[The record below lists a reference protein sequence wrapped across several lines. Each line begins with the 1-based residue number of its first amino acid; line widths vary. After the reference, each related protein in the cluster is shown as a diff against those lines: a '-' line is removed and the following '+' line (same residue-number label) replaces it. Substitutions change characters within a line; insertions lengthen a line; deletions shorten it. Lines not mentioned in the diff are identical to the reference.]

1 MIIMVSSLA
10 NAINECRHIKPEEI
24 VTDTIKSL
32 EMPITV
38 AEKRTYEINILND
51 DNNIVYR
58 HYCERTTE
66 EKARETAKNA
76 CSFYQ
81 DLDKCN
87 YTFKVIKIK

>member
-10 NAINECRHIKPEEI
+10 NAINECRHIKPEEV

-32 EMPITV
+32 EKPITA
-38 AEKRTYEINILND
+38 AEKHTYEITILDNDSNI
-51 DNNIVYR
+51 IYR
-58 HYCERTTE
+58 HYCERSTE
-66 EKARETAKNA
+66 EKAAETAKNA